1 MHFKRYISILCL
13 ILLFAVAGCGQKKV
27 ESQPVAEEEA
37 PATDI
42 IPIETVKEE
51 PVEAPVPAAP
61 PVPEEP
67 VVGEPSPVSTPLPA
81 PVPAPVSP
89 QQTEA
94 EGDLI
99 VADFETWPDNL
110 GGEIGVFGSLEPDWE
125 KINQQPVSWVYEVTS
140 LNYSP
145 ENVHSGKNSFRLVNA
160 VGIKPEYTW
169 GSFSMDL
176 GPTTDITA
184 VPKKV
189 ESFDASSYKYLTF
202 WVKGAKG
209 GEKMEFLARDT
220 HALNYSPQAKI
231 KLSDATTEWQKVSIS
246 LNELSNKVDLAKLDN
261 IGIAFGKDVGNM
273 TGDTIY
279 LDDFTFTNNP

>member
-1 MHFKRYISILCL
+1 MYFKRYIGVLCL
-13 ILLFAVAGCGQKKV
+13 VLLFAVAGCGQKKV
-27 ESQPVAEEEA
+27 ESQPVAKEEA
-37 PATDI
+37 PEKGI

-51 PVEAPVPAAP
+51 PVTALVPAAP
-61 PVPEEP
+61 PIPEGP
-67 VVGEPSPVSTPLPA
+67 AVGEPV
-81 PVPAPVSP
+81 PVPTPVPP
-89 QQTEA
+89 QQVDEA

-125 KINQQPVSWVYEVTS
+125 KVNQQPVSWVYEVTS

-145 ENVHSGKNSFRLVNA
+145 ENVHSGKNSFRLVNGI
-160 VGIKPEYTW
+160 GIKPEYTW

-176 GPTTDITA
+176 GPTTDITS

-189 ESFDASSYKYLTF
+189 ESFDASGYKYLAF

-209 GEKMEFLARDT
+209 GEKMEFLVRDA
-220 HALNYSPQAKI
+220 HALNYSPQVKY
-231 KLSDATTEWQKVSIS
+231 KLADVTTEWQKIAIS
-246 LNELSNKVDLAKLDN
+246 LSEFSNKVDLTKLDN
-261 IGIAFGKDVGNM
+261 MGIAFGRDVGNM

-279 LDDFTFTNNP
+279 LDDFAFTNNP